1 MNFRHNNIIGKIFDV
16 KIKYMQV
23 DAFKNAHN
31 MQITLSN
38 ISNFIDIASYYNNM
52 QYISEQ
58 YKQANSTSQRV
69 QHKIKIV
76 VKLALNYIIVD
87 KNVVFQGPSLFD
99 GCMIFIQKKK
109 VSVMSSKYHH
119 NI

>member
-16 KIKYMQV
+16 KMKYMQV
-23 DAFKNAHN
+23 DAFKNVPP
-31 MQITLSN
+31 SN
-38 ISNFIDIASYYNNM
+38 ISTFINIASYYNNM

-69 QHKIKIV
+69 QHKIKII

-87 KNVVFQGPSLFD
+87 KNVVFQGPSFLMD
-99 GCMIFIQKKK
+99 L
-109 VSVMSSKYHH
+109 
-119 NI
+119 

>member
-1 MNFRHNNIIGKIFDV
+1 
-16 KIKYMQV
+16 
-23 DAFKNAHN
+23 
-31 MQITLSN
+31 
-38 ISNFIDIASYYNNM
+38 M

-69 QHKIKIV
+69 QHKIKII

-99 GCMIFIQKKK
+99 GFIMFIQKKK
-109 VSVMSSKYHH
+109 RFP
-119 NI
+119 

>member
-1 MNFRHNNIIGKIFDV
+1 MLSKMHIPP
-16 KIKYMQV
+16 
-23 DAFKNAHN
+23 
-31 MQITLSN
+31 SN
-38 ISNFIDIASYYNNM
+38 ISTFINIASYYNNM

-69 QHKIKIV
+69 QHKIKII

-99 GCMIFIQKKK
+99 GFIIFIQKKK
-109 VSVMSSKYHH
+109 RFP
-119 NI
+119 